1 MKLFGLRPGPSLA
14 QRTNLQTGELMAHIN
29 EPAKKLRIAGKYD
42 VLVCG
47 GGPAGI
53 GAALSAA
60 RNGAKTL
67 LVEQSGFLG
76 GMGTGALVPTFAP
89 SAMSGAPLIKGIHA
103 EILALLGIGDG
114 SNDTWPPLDPEKT
127 KYAVDRLMKTAGV
140 EILFF
145 TRISGV
151 IKTGRRL
158 EHIIVENKSGRQALK
173 AKYFIDCTG
182 DADVA
187 AMSGAS
193 FKKGD
198 RKGAMQPASNCFT
211 VAGIDDEKFEAIR
224 KKDNSHDLKL
234 SDIMR
239 SDEGKAI
246 LPIIPSG
253 EYRFLLETK
262 FEKGYWGFNFGHIF
276 NVDGTDAKD
285 LSAAAQKGREIA
297 NNFIAYARKKF
308 PGFKNAFLVSVG
320 QALGIRETRIIE
332 GEYTLTVADYIKR
345 TKFPDSIAVY
355 DYPIDMHQT
364 DKSLKAFNKSHKAF
378 TQDFLLSPGEYYS
391 IPFRA
396 LIPKGKDNLL
406 AAGRSISCDRQV
418 QAATRVMP
426 LCVATGEAAGLA
438 AAMAVKKGNRF
449 RDTDT
454 KLLREKLIK
463 QSARVD

>member
-1 MKLFGLRPGPSLA
+1 
-14 QRTNLQTGELMAHIN
+14 MAYIK
-29 EPAKKLRIAGKYD
+29 EPAKKLRVAGKYD

-53 GAALSAA
+53 GAAISAA

-103 EILALLGIGDG
+103 EILALLNIGDG
-114 SNDTWPPLDPEKT
+114 SNDTWPPIDPEKT
-127 KYAVDRLMKTAGV
+127 KYAYDLLMEKAGV
-140 EILFF
+140 ELLFF

-151 IKTGRRL
+151 IKSGRKL
-158 EHIIVENKSGRQALK
+158 DCIIIENKSGRQALR

-182 DADVA
+182 DADAA
-187 AMSGAS
+187 AMAGVS
-193 FKKGD
+193 FRKGG
-198 RKGAMQPASNCFT
+198 KNGAMQPASNCFT
-211 VAGIDDEKFEAIR
+211 VAGIDDKKFEAIR
-224 KKDNSHDLKL
+224 KKNNAHDLKL
-234 SDIMR
+234 SDKMR
-239 SDEGKAI
+239 ADEGKAL
-246 LPIIPSG
+246 LPEVPLG

-276 NVDGTDAKD
+276 NMDGTDAGD
-285 LSAAAQKGREIA
+285 LSSAAQKGRRIA
-297 NNFIAYARKKF
+297 NNFIAYARKKL
-308 PGFKNAFLVSVG
+308 PCFKNAYLVSVG
-320 QALGIRETRIIE
+320 QTIGIRETRIIE
-332 GEYTLTVADYIKR
+332 GEYTMTVADYLSR
-345 TKFPDSIAVY
+345 TKFHDSIAVY
-355 DYPIDMHQT
+355 DYPVDMHQT
-364 DKSLKAFNKSHKAF
+364 DKSLKAFKKSHKAF

-391 IPFRA
+391 VPFRA
-396 LIPKGKDNLL
+396 LVPKSIDNLL

-438 AAMAVKKGNRF
+438 ASMAAKKGNSF

-454 KLLREKLIK
+454 ELLRERLTA
-463 QSARVD
+463 QRARVD